1 MLRVSPYYLSDP
13 GAGNERTSMETV
25 TVTELASADELK
37 ELFDL
42 DASETGPE
50 DDEDDDESGDED
62 DGEGGDEGIK
72 PQEIPHG

>member
-1 MLRVSPYYLSDP
+1 
-13 GAGNERTSMETV
+13 METV

-50 DDEDDDESGDED
+50 DDEEDDDESGDED
-62 DGEGGDEGIK
+62 DGEGGDEGDEGIK